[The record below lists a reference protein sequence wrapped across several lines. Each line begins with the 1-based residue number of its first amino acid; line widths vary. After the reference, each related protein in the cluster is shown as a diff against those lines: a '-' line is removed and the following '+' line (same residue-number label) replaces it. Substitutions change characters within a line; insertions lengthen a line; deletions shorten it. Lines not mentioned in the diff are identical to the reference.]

1 MGLPVLAQKGNWQD
15 YLQDL
20 AKERICELGLEGHRF
35 FDLVR
40 WGIAVETLNNKRLH
54 GVKITRTGDG
64 FSYERVECDTQDR
77 LFPEK
82 YTIPYAELQNNT
94 LCEQNEIWK

>member
-1 MGLPVLAQKGNWQD
+1 M
-15 YLQDL
+15 
-20 AKERICELGLEGHRF
+20 
-35 FDLVR
+35 
-40 WGIAVETLNNKRLH
+40 
-54 GVKITRTGDG
+54 KITRTGDG

-82 YTIPYAELQNNT
+82 YTIFPIPYTELQNNT